1 MPRVDKDQHKTNEE
15 ANKRK
20 TRAKVI
26 QFLCGNRVYAILT
39 SVSAYKAREMESARV
54 EEKENMKDKNKA
66 KAPTKVFLS
75 FGSHVSHLCPISL
88 AAPMEQDANCKRRR
102 RRRRRP

>member
-1 MPRVDKDQHKTNEE
+1 MPRVDKDQHNTNEE

-26 QFLCGNRVYAILT
+26 QLLCGNRVYAVLT
-39 SVSAYKAREMESARV
+39 SVYKAREMESARV

-66 KAPTKVFLS
+66 KAPTKVLLS
-75 FGSHVSHLCPISL
+75 FGSHISHLPYFPSR
-88 AAPMEQDANCKRRR
+88 PDGTRCKL
-102 RRRRRP
+102 